1 MGHDIKVT
9 VEINAEVDV
18 VEDLMDMTLRD
29 YIKEY
34 VLREIDDDD
43 IQVEDA

>member
-1 MGHDIKVT
+1 MGYDIRVT
-9 VEINAEVDV
+9 VDINAEVDV
-18 VEDLMDMTLRD
+18 IEDLMDMTLRD

-34 VLREIDDDD
+34 VLSEISSDD